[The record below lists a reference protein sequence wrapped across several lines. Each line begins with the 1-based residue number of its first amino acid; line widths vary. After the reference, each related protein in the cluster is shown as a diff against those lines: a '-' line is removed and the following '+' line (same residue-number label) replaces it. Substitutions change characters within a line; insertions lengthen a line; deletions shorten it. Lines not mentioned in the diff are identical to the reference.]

1 MPDYSD
7 TRDKLN
13 SIHRALELIDALVG
27 TYNQVKA
34 VQSSLLLYQAGTDQ
48 AFNDAIDV
56 SFTLQERQE
65 LNQMLSQL
73 DALAADW
80 ETNHS
85 VILGLTP

>member
-1 MPDYSD
+1 MPDYSNAQEE
-7 TRDKLN
+7 RN
-13 SIHRALELIDALVG
+13 SIHRALELVDALVG

-48 AFNDAIDV
+48 AFNDAIDS
-56 SFTLQERQE
+56 SFTLEERQE

-73 DALAADW
+73 DALANDW
-80 ETNHS
+80 EANHS

>member
-1 MPDYSD
+1 MPDYSS
-7 TRDKLN
+7 TLEERN
-13 SIHRALELIDALVG
+13 SIRRALELVDALKG

-48 AFNDAIDV
+48 TFNDAIDA
-56 SFTLQERQE
+56 SFTLAERQE

-73 DALAADW
+73 DALASDW

-85 VILGLTP
+85 VILGLI

>member
-1 MPDYSD
+1 MPDYSN
-7 TRDKLN
+7 TQDKLN
-13 SIHRALELIDALVG
+13 SIHRALELIDVLVG

-48 AFNDAIDV
+48 VFNDAIDA

-73 DALAADW
+73 DALATDW

-85 VILGLTP
+85 VILGLSP